1 MTRRRRPDEH
11 AVYLEVGDK
20 RVFAGAID
28 WPAWAR
34 SGRDEDA
41 ALEALF
47 AYAPRYAR
55 VLKGTRLGF
64 EVPSDPSDLRVVER
78 LPGTAT
84 TDFGA
89 PDVPPSA
96 DAEPVS
102 DADLR
107 RFATLFRACWRA
119 FDRAAEA
126 AENVELTKG
135 PRGGG
140 RELEKIVDHVLGSD
154 ESYLSMIGA
163 KAPRVAPNGRPERV
177 RRAVLDALDVAV
189 REGVPP
195 GPRGGKRWTPRYFV
209 RRSAWHALD
218 HAWEIEDRTPAS
230 MSAASGRRLKP

>member
-1 MTRRRRPDEH
+1 MGRRRLPEGL
-11 AVYLEVGDK
+11 AVYLEVGDR

-55 VLKGTRLGF
+55 VLRGTRLGF
-64 EVPSDPSDLRVVER
+64 EVPADPSALVVLER
-78 LPGTAT
+78 LRGNAT

-89 PDVPPSA
+89 PDAPPSA
-96 DAEPVS
+96 DAEPVTGS
-102 DADLR
+102 DLLR
-107 RFATLFRACWRA
+107 FTRIYRACWRA
-119 FDRAAEA
+119 FDRAVEA
-126 AENVELTKG
+126 AEGAELTKG

-140 RELEKIVDHVLGSD
+140 RDLAGIVDHVLGSD
-154 ESYLSMIGA
+154 EGYLAMIGA
-163 KAPRVAPNGRPERV
+163 KAPRGGPEGRAERV
-177 RRAVLDALDVAV
+177 RAAVLDALEVAV

-195 GPRGGKRWTPRYFV
+195 GPRGGRRWTPRFFV

-218 HAWEIEDRTPAS
+218 HAWEIEDRTP
-230 MSAASGRRLKP
+230 GR

>member
-1 MTRRRRPDEH
+1 MTRRRRPREYR
-11 AVYLEVGDK
+11 VYAEVGNK

-28 WPAWAR
+28 WPGWAR

-41 ALEALF
+41 AVEALF
-47 AYAPRYAR
+47 AYASRYAR

-64 EVPSDPSDLRVVER
+64 EVPEDPSALTVVER
-78 LPGTAT
+78 LRGTAT

-96 DAEPVS
+96 DGEPVR

-126 AENVELTKG
+126 AESVELTKG

-140 RELEKIVDHVLGSD
+140 RDLEKIVDHVLGSD
-154 ESYLSMIGA
+154 EGYLSMLGA
-163 KAPRVAPNGRPERV
+163 KALRGGPDGRAERV
-177 RRAVLDALDVAV
+177 RRAVLDALEVAV

-218 HAWEIEDRTPAS
+218 HAWEIEDRTPA
-230 MSAASGRRLKP
+230 R